1 MQNDMIKSTFILLS
15 LTLLMMCIEL
25 NAQRVGN
32 ENVKVAYNRL
42 PDKPLSADF
51 TTYSASV
58 RTKYDDLSKSGL
70 TPKGMVNKYFKL
82 RAFKMLPAGGHFHIN
97 ATIDRFTV
105 ESNET
110 KTYETTTEDKEGN
123 KKKVKQYYK
132 EIVYRMPITMTLEDK
147 DGNIIEQSVYNSPS
161 EGVKYTFLNGKTRF
175 NSVADMNKAWKN
187 GTATYNKLR
196 KEALEKAFTEFS
208 TLVKDNYDTQ
218 EASSLVQLKVPKGKK
233 VPGADQFEAQAKKA
247 AGVLKLIKAG
257 AALGAAKDDLQPM
270 LEFWNT
276 QKDNFSATDKKEGR
290 IHHACLYNLAT
301 VNYRL
306 DNFEEAKKYAEAAVA
321 TEQKKMVTK
330 SLLDAIIQ
338 AQEKAQAQGVTTLH
352 FPIDLS
358 SAVGPEG
365 ADYTHLSEFEDIVIQ
380 AAPDRSVS
388 HEGYYIT
395 TQRDSIRGTYVFRD
409 GKDKKPKF
417 YSGGNVKFHFEKDGE
432 PIEWYI
438 SPEKFKRGYFNG
450 RLFTVIKRKPSM
462 SLKNLSYAAEVIADG
477 PKMRLVKAFP
487 MERRKD
493 GEATVDQ
500 TLIEIKGQ
508 DGFANVG
515 DVTIP
520 RFINWRKGFA
530 ELFKDCEVL
539 YAEIRVGEYKRDL
552 KSIADAVN
560 IYNQND
566 CE

>member
-1 MQNDMIKSTFILLS
+1 MLS
-15 LTLLMMCIEL
+15 LTLLIMCIEM

-32 ENVKVAYNRL
+32 ENVKVAFNRL

-58 RTKYDDLSKSGL
+58 RTKYDALSKSGL
-70 TPKGMVNKYFKL
+70 TPNDLVEKYFKL

-97 ATIDRFTV
+97 ATVKRFTI
-105 ESNET
+105 ESSEI
-110 KTYETTTEDKEGN
+110 KTHETTTEDKEGN
-123 KKKVKQYYK
+123 KKKVKQYTRA
-132 EIVYRMPITMTLEDK
+132 IVYRMPITMTLEDK
-147 DGNIIEQSVYNSPS
+147 DGNVLEQTLYNSPS
-161 EGVKYTFLNGKTRF
+161 EGIKYTFSKGSVKF
-175 NSVADMNKAWKN
+175 NSIAEMNEAWKN
-187 GTATYNKLR
+187 GTPTYNKLR
-196 KEALEKAFTEFS
+196 KDAIEKAFTEFS
-208 TLVKDNYDTQ
+208 TLVKNSYDTQ
-218 EASSLVQLKVPKGKK
+218 VGSSLVQLKVPKGKK

-247 AGVLKLIKAG
+247 AGILKTIKADADIG
-257 AALGAAKDDLQPM
+257 SAKDDLQPI
-270 LEFWNT
+270 LAFWEK
-276 QKDNFSATDKKEGR
+276 QKGNFSVSDKKEKR
-290 IHHACLYNLAT
+290 VHHACLYNLAT

-306 DNFEEAKKYAEAAVA
+306 DNFEEAKNYAEAAVA
-321 TEQKKMVTK
+321 TGEKKMVTK
-330 SLLDAIIQ
+330 ALLEGIIKT
-338 AQEKAQAQGVTTLH
+338 QEKTQAQGVNGLH

-358 SAVGPEG
+358 AATGPEG
-365 ADYTHLSEFEDIVIQ
+365 ADYKHLSEFKQAIVK
-380 AAPDRSVS
+380 AAPDRSVKY
-388 HEGYYIT
+388 EGYYIT
-395 TQRDSIRGTYVFRD
+395 MQGDSLRGTYVFRD
-409 GKDKKPKF
+409 GKDKNPRF

-432 PIEWYI
+432 PIQWYI
-438 SPEKFKRGYFNG
+438 SPEKFRRGYFNG

-462 SLKNLSYAAEVIADG
+462 SLKNLSFAAEVIADG

-493 GEATVDQ
+493 GDTTVDQ

-530 ELFKDCEVL
+530 ELFQDCEVL